1 MAIEIA
7 ARASNETGLDIL
19 PSFVVEHPTIGD
31 LRNAFARHTT
41 STSHSEPISEFS
53 MVASTPES
61 IEDDISAPESEEL
74 VVVQPPVEDNSP
86 APSARIRLMQGRRS
100 SGKPPF
106 YLIADGTGSL
116 ATYVYLPPFKSKMPV
131 YGIESPY
138 LRCPSRLTAE
148 VGIPGAARFIV
159 EALTQAQPKGPF
171 SIGGFS
177 GGAMLSYE
185 VCRQLAAAGRMV
197 DRLLI
202 IDMCCPRPVGAEDK
216 AEVGWKIYES
226 IASQGGLW
234 SASDITQQHLR
245 AVFASVAGYHPP
257 PLTAEERPR
266 RTAIIWGKKGLIDRC
281 SRDVKLMQLL
291 ADQDIPTERFAGF
304 MEDAKMGA
312 IAWGLPHK
320 TDADLGPNGWNR

>member
-1 MAIEIA
+1 
-7 ARASNETGLDIL
+7 
-19 PSFVVEHPTIGD
+19 
-31 LRNAFARHTT
+31 
-41 STSHSEPISEFS
+41 
-53 MVASTPES
+53 
-61 IEDDISAPESEEL
+61 
-74 VVVQPPVEDNSP
+74 
-86 APSARIRLMQGRRS
+86 
-100 SGKPPF
+100 
-106 YLIADGTGSL
+106 
-116 ATYVYLPPFKSKMPV
+116 
-131 YGIESPY
+131 
-138 LRCPSRLTAE
+138 
-148 VGIPGAARFIV
+148 
-159 EALTQAQPKGPF
+159 
-171 SIGGFS
+171 
-177 GGAMLSYE
+177 MLSYE
-185 VCRQLAAAGRMV
+185 VCRQLATAGRMV

-202 IDMCCPRPVGAEDK
+202 IDMCCPPVGAEDK

-281 SRDVKLMQLL
+281 SCYVMLMQLL

-320 TDADLGPNGWNR
+320 TDADPGPNGWNTYVGYTLCLSIYADHLEMPMPGHVHLLHRAMEEAFNYLNGPDN